1 MNSKLLPLEKK
12 SDFKSSLKRVIKSH
26 LTTTFNICKPQ
37 DDPLIH
43 TEKPLVALKASRT
56 LLLIAL
62 RGGAIFYFLFDFRTQ
77 RERANE
83 GEDLYFRS
91 TIFYTSCVHPS
102 KSLSLLA

>member
-1 MNSKLLPLEKK
+1 MNSKLLPLEKE

-37 DDPLIH
+37 VGPLIH
-43 TEKPLVALKASRT
+43 TETPLVALGTSRT

-62 RGGAIFYFLFDFRTQ
+62 RGGAIFYFLFDFPTQ
-77 RERANE
+77 RESE

-91 TIFYTSCVHPS
+91 TILYISCAP
-102 KSLSLLA
+102 L